1 MRGQASLLHY
11 SGKVGL
17 LKITELFIECQRSG
31 VILIYGNS
39 DGNERLG
46 KYVMMLKKMQSL
58 MGLCLKSWLC
68 DYIVTGRSIAKK
80 ET

>member
-17 LKITELFIECQRSG
+17 LKITESLNRQRSG
-31 VILIYGNS
+31 VILIFGNK

-46 KYVMMLKKMQSL
+46 KYVMMLKNMQS
-58 MGLCLKSWLC
+58 MKSWLC
-68 DYIVTGRSIAKK
+68 DYVVNGRSIAKK